1 MTTRRRS
8 PTARRRRLAM
18 ELRTLRERSGLTI
31 DQVAARM
38 ECSASKISRTE
49 NAQVTATARDV
60 RFLLEIYGLTGE
72 KADDLVQ
79 IAREARQKGWWHPYG
94 NQHTGQFVGLESDA
108 STIKQYEALLV
119 PGLMQTRDYA
129 RAVMRAARPDFT
141 PEEIERRVDM
151 RMQRQELLTCDGAP
165 DVWFILDEAVLMRAV
180 GGAAVRRD
188 QLLRLA
194 EVAEY
199 TNVTIQLVP
208 FDAGEHAGLDGAF
221 VILGFPEQEDPEIVY
236 LDNTTGGLYLETEPE
251 VRRYNIMF
259 DHIRA
264 AALRPDLSTERIV
277 ALTKEQ

>member
-31 DQVAARM
+31 DQVAARL

-60 RFLLEIYGLTGE
+60 RYLLEIYGVTGA
-72 KADDLVQ
+72 KADELVQ

-94 NQHTGQFVGLESDA
+94 FQHTGQFVGLESDA
-108 STIKQYEALLV
+108 SSIKQYEALLV

-129 RAVMRAARPDFT
+129 RAVMRAARPDFA
-141 PEEIERRVDM
+141 PEEIERRVDL
-151 RMQRQELLTCDGAP
+151 RMQRQGLLTCDGAP
-165 DVWFILDEAVLMRAV
+165 ESWFVIDEAVLLRAV
-180 GGAAVRRD
+180 GGGGVMRE
-188 QLLRLA
+188 QLLRMA
-194 EVAEY
+194 EIADY
-199 TNVTIQLVP
+199 TNVTIQVLP

-221 VILGFPEQEDPEIVY
+221 VVLAFPEPEDPQIVY
-236 LDNTTGGLYLETEPE
+236 LDNTTGGLFLETEAE

-264 AALRPDLSTERIV
+264 AALRPDVSTERIV
-277 ALTKEQ
+277 ALTKEH